1 MELNKLF
8 LAMMAVSSITLT
20 ACGGDSGSSKSADA
34 DQADA
39 QVLTGTAATGLAMD
53 GTVFVYD
60 AEGRS
65 TNVVI
70 NDDGSFSVNVDGMTP
85 PFMLEARP
93 DDASL
98 AIQYSFAE
106 AADINVNVTPLTTL
120 ALFIANDEQS
130 LSALVTAWDDQA
142 ESFDEA
148 ALAEAEETIRANF
161 ADQFE
166 EQSIDPETYDLFNAV
181 FRADHT
187 GFDAV
192 LDDVK
197 IVFDMDGGSF
207 DVEVDD
213 ADYAFVPDADFDDET
228 GGETDTTPDAISF
241 ASQTDVNPDEDA
253 FSEVVT
259 VTGFDGAATVTITNG
274 QFQVN
279 NGNWVTTGTISAGDS
294 LRLFQEVPNTF
305 ETTTITTVSIN
316 GHDFSFTTTTRAADV
331 TPDNIRFT
339 AQTDVEPSS
348 TVTSNTVT
356 LAGFEGQLVL
366 SVTNGSLLVNGA
378 AAGTSATVSANDQI
392 QVVQT
397 SSGDFGT
404 SVTSS
409 VTLGGVSADFTSTTR
424 AMDTTPDSFSF
435 VSQSDVEIM
444 AASYS
449 NTVTLAGFDGELPIS
464 VTENAGL
471 IINGAP
477 PGVTSAN
484 VSAGDTI
491 QVVQEVVGD
500 FGSDMVTTVTL
511 GSYSTT
517 FTSTI
522 RDADTSPNAFNLT
535 NLTDAE
541 PDTRIES
548 NTVTLEGFEGL
559 LTLTVTN
566 GELRVNG
573 DLSGASISVE
583 AGDEVSVV
591 QQSSADFEKTVV
603 STVSLGDFSTTFET
617 TTRAADTT
625 PDNLS
630 FTAQADVE
638 PSSTVTSNTVTLA
651 GFEGQLAL
659 SVTNGSL
666 LVNGSD
672 AGASASVSAGDQIQV
687 VQTSSS
693 DFEASV
699 TSSVTLGSVSAHFTS
714 TTRVA
719 DAIPDEFSLTLVD
732 DALDLEAVAPG
743 TVVVAST
750 VITGIE
756 VPVGINV
763 SSNGEFKVN
772 DGDWISGTLNGKG
785 DIGVIPSPA
794 TVENGDEVLVRHT
807 AASEDGDGVTT
818 FVAVGSGEDIEADR
832 LDSITR
838 IIAARSQILVTLSA
852 DSTGAELY
860 SVQDVFDGQSSGF
873 GHYRLGDLNA
883 GTGNAHPYRLFP
895 VEDSNAYFFTVH
907 NDGSGTLDNLYYYG
921 GDVADEPATL
931 LHKVADHGSVASGT
945 QAQVIATLGET
956 AVYMGRDSSARRG
969 LYAVG
974 PDGNEVELLDNQVN
988 WDLGG
993 YQELDGSLYFIARPN
1008 TSGDTAYT
1016 VYRTDGTA
1024 SGTEDIYTSINGLSL
1039 NYLAVHNGF
1048 LYLREVGAGMS
1059 AGMRVLTAM
1068 ELSTNQVTEIETY
1081 APVTEGFIQIGDQ
1094 LLIGRGQFLYRP
1106 DPTDGT
1112 QLQSLG
1118 YYQTSK
1124 LATNNDTLM
1133 FMQGGDLYIR
1143 GTAIGSYT
1151 GSKIHKVASIDTDT
1165 PVNAVR
1171 ISLTDGVTSNIDLSE
1186 VLGTVAGNV
1195 ILKASDNRLYSF
1207 NGSTTLMPL
1216 KDANN
1221 VQLFGVDQS
1230 IVDQYSAGAK
1240 RLRTSPELVTSP
1252 EYGLI
1257 FAAMAEG
1264 STEPTLYIS
1273 TDGGSAEVMN
1283 AELTTPTDGSLY

>member
-8 LAMMAVSSITLT
+8 LAMMAASSLALT
-20 ACGGDSGSSKSADA
+20 ACGSDSDSSSSPSDT
-34 DQADA
+34 DQPDT

-53 GTVFVYD
+53 GTVYVYD

-70 NDDGSFSVNVDGMTP
+70 EDDGTFSVNVDGMTA

-120 ALFIANDEQS
+120 ALFLANDKQS
-130 LSALVTAWDDQA
+130 LAVLLAAWDDQA
-142 ESFDEA
+142 ESFDET
-148 ALAEAEETIRANF
+148 ALAEAEETILANF

-166 EQSIDPETYDLFNAV
+166 EQSIVAETYDLFNAV
-181 FRADHT
+181 FSANQT

-207 DVEVDD
+207 DVDVDE
-213 ADYAFVPDADFDDET
+213 ADYTFVPDADFDDETGGET

-241 ASQTDVNPDEDA
+241 ASQTDINPDEDA

-331 TPDNIRFT
+331 TPDNISFT

-348 TVTSNTVT
+348 AVTSNTV
-356 LAGFEGQLVL
+356 A
-366 SVTNGSLLVNGA
+366 
-378 AAGTSATVSANDQI
+378 
-392 QVVQT
+392 
-397 SSGDFGT
+397 
-404 SVTSS
+404 
-409 VTLGGVSADFTSTTR
+409 
-424 AMDTTPDSFSF
+424 
-435 VSQSDVEIM
+435 
-444 AASYS
+444 
-449 NTVTLAGFDGELPIS
+449 
-464 VTENAGL
+464 
-471 IINGAP
+471 
-477 PGVTSAN
+477 
-484 VSAGDTI
+484 
-491 QVVQEVVGD
+491 
-500 FGSDMVTTVTL
+500 
-511 GSYSTT
+511 
-517 FTSTI
+517 
-522 RDADTSPNAFNLT
+522 
-535 NLTDAE
+535 
-541 PDTRIES
+541 
-548 NTVTLEGFEGL
+548 
-559 LTLTVTN
+559 
-566 GELRVNG
+566 
-573 DLSGASISVE
+573 
-583 AGDEVSVV
+583 
-591 QQSSADFEKTVV
+591 
-603 STVSLGDFSTTFET
+603 
-617 TTRAADTT
+617 
-625 PDNLS
+625 
-630 FTAQADVE
+630 
-638 PSSTVTSNTVTLA
+638 LA

-699 TSSVTLGSVSAHFTS
+699 TSSVTLGSVSADFTS
-714 TTRVA
+714 TTRAA
-719 DAIPDEFSLTLVD
+719 DTTPNTFNLTNLTDAEPDTRLESNTVTLEGFDGPLTLAVTNGELRVNGDLSGASVSVETGDEISVVQQSSADFETTVVSTVSLGDFSTTFETTTRAADTTPDNISFTAQTDVEPATAVTSNTVTLAGFEGQLALSVTNGSLLVNGSDAGDSESVSAGDQIQIVQTSSSDFEVSVTSSVTLGNVSANFTSTTRAADEIPDEFSLTLVD
-732 DALDLEAVAPG
+732 DTLDLEAVAPG

-750 VITGIE
+750 VITGID

-772 DGDWISGTLNGKG
+772 DGDWITGTLSGKD
-785 DIGVIPSPA
+785 DIGVIPSPV
-794 TVENGDEVLVRHT
+794 TVEDGDEVLVRHT

-818 FVAVGSGEDIEADR
+818 FVAVGSGENIEANR
-832 LDSITR
+832 LDSTTR
-838 IIAARSQILVTLSA
+838 ITAARSQILMTLSA

-860 SVQDVFDGQSSGF
+860 SVQDIFDGQPSGF

-883 GTGNAHPYRLFP
+883 GTGNSHPYRLFP

-907 NDGSGTLDNLYYYG
+907 NDGSATLDNLYYYG
-921 GDVADEPATL
+921 GDVAEEPATL

-945 QAQVIATLGET
+945 QAQVVATLGET
-956 AVYMGRDSSARRG
+956 AVYIGRDSGARRG

-974 PDGNEVELLDNQVN
+974 PDGNEVELLDSQVN
-988 WDLGG
+988 WDIGA
-993 YQELDGSLYFIARPN
+993 YQEFDGSLYFIARPN
-1008 TSGDTAYT
+1008 TAGDTAYT

-1024 SGTEDIYTSINGLSL
+1024 SGTEDIYTSTNGLNL

-1048 LYLREVGAGMS
+1048 LYLREVGAGVS
-1059 AGMRVLTAM
+1059 AGMSVLTAV
-1068 ELSTNQVTEIETY
+1068 ELSTDQVTEIDTY
-1081 APVTEGFIQIGDQ
+1081 VPVTEGFIQIGDQ

-1124 LATNNDTLM
+1124 LATNNDTLV
-1133 FMQGGDLYIR
+1133 FMQGGDLYLR
-1143 GTAIGSYT
+1143 GTAIGAYS
-1151 GSKIHKVASIDTDT
+1151 GSKIHKVASIDADT

-1195 ILKASDNRLYSF
+1195 ILKASDNTLYSF

-1221 VQLFGVDQS
+1221 VQLLGVNQS
-1230 IVDQYSAGAK
+1230 IVDQYSAGA
-1240 RLRTSPELVTSP
+1240 RQLRTSPDLVTSP

-1264 STEPTLYIS
+1264 GTEPTLYIS
-1273 TDGGSAEVMN
+1273 TDGVSAEVMN
-1283 AELTTPTDGSLY
+1283 DELTTPTDGGLY